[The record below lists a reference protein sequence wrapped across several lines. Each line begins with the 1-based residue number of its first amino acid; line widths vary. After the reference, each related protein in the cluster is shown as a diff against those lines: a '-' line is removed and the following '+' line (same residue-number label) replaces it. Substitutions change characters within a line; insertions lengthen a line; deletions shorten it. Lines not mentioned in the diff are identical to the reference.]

1 MFQYES
7 ISARNGSATN
17 SGVKRRAAENSE
29 TNSIL
34 KGEKR
39 DMVIWS
45 SKKKDSQK
53 NIGSPATRTG
63 SFATKIMVEPIRWI
77 WADPGIGYT
86 AASFFQFDEG
96 K

>member
-1 MFQYES
+1 LEQQ
-7 ISARNGSATN
+7 
-17 SGVKRRAAENSE
+17 
-29 TNSIL
+29 
-34 KGEKR
+34 
-39 DMVIWS
+39 
-45 SKKKDSQK
+45 KKDSQK